1 MFTRKPTHK
10 EIAANELEESRQAL
24 LAALSQRDYYT
35 AIVTYHENRVQ
46 RLTQYTTPED
56 TTPRFAKESI
66 TK

>member
-24 LAALSQRDYYT
+24 LAALSQRDYYN
-35 AIVTYHENRVQ
+35 AIATYHENRVQ

-56 TTPRFAKESI
+56 ATPRFAKESP